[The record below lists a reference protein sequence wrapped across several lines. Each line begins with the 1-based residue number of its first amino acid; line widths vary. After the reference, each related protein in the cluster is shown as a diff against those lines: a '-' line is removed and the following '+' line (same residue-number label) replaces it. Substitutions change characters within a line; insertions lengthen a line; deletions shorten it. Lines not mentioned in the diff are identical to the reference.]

1 MTFSIIARETAA
13 DGAVAFGMAVSSS
26 SPAVAARCLHL
37 RCGVGVVASQ
47 NITDPRFGP
56 FLLDALASG
65 ASADEALA
73 TLADRDATLDYR
85 QLSLLGATGPGVARS
100 GPHTLGT
107 YASAVGE
114 DAVCAGNMLAST
126 EVSSVMLAAFDA
138 AASSGVDLENR
149 LLAAM
154 QAGLAAGGEAGPV
167 HSAGLAVVRSA
178 GWVETDLRVDWSET
192 PLEDLADLLEVWLPQ
207 RDDYVTRGIDPAS
220 SPSYGVPGD
229 E

>member
-13 DGAVAFGMAVSSS
+13 DGTVAFGMAVSSS

-37 RCGVGVVASQ
+37 RSGVGVVASQ

-56 FLLDALASG
+56 FLLDRLADG
-65 ASADEALA
+65 RSAAEALA
-73 TLADRDATLDYR
+73 DLGNGDDTLDYR
-85 QLSLLGATGPGVARS
+85 QLSVLGATGAPVTRS

-107 YASAVGE
+107 HTAAVGE

-126 EVSSVMLAAFDA
+126 DVPSVMLAAFED
-138 AASSGVDLENR
+138 AASSGADLEHR
-149 LLAAM
+149 LLTAM

-178 GWVETDLRVDWSET
+178 GWAETDLRVDWSET
-192 PLEDLADLLEVWLPQ
+192 PLDDLADLLEVWTPQ
-207 RDDYVTRGIDPAS
+207 RDDYVTRGTDPAS
-220 SPSYGVPGD
+220 SPAYGVPGD

>member
-1 MTFSIIARETAA
+1 MTFSVVARETAA
-13 DGAVAFGMAVSSS
+13 DGSVSFGMAVSSS

-37 RCGVGVVASQ
+37 RGGVGAVASQ

-65 ASADEALA
+65 ASAAEAWDTLRA
-73 TLADRDATLDYR
+73 TDSTLDHR
-85 QLSLLGATGPGVARS
+85 QISVLGATGTPVAWS
-100 GPHTLGT
+100 GPGTLGT

-114 DAVCAGNMLAST
+114 DAVCAGNMLASSGVP
-126 EVSSVMLAAFDA
+126 EAMLAAFTA
-138 AASSGVDLENR
+138 ATGDLESR

-154 QAGLAAGGEAGPV
+154 LAGLDKGGEAGPV
-167 HSAGLAVVRSA
+167 HSAGLSVVRSA
-178 GWVETDLRVDWSET
+178 GWAETDLRVDWSED
-192 PLEDLADLLEVWLPQ
+192 PLGDLTDLLEIWLPQ
-207 RDDYVTRGIDPAS
+207 RDDYVTRGIDPAT

>member
-13 DGAVAFGMAVSSS
+13 DGTVAFGMAVSSS

-37 RCGVGVVASQ
+37 RSGVGAVASQ

-85 QLSLLGATGPGVARS
+85 QLSVLGATGPGATRS

-126 EVSSVMLAAFDA
+126 EVPSVMLAAFDA
-138 AASSGVDLENR
+138 ASGDLESR

>member
-1 MTFSIIARETAA
+1 MTFSIIAREAAA
-13 DGAVAFGMAVSSS
+13 DGTVTFGMAVSSS

-85 QLSLLGATGPGVARS
+85 QLSVLGATGPGATRS

-107 YASAVGE
+107 YASVVGE

-126 EVSSVMLAAFDA
+126 EVPSVMLAAFDA
-138 AASSGVDLENR
+138 ASGDLESR

-207 RDDYVTRGIDPAS
+207 RDDYITRGIDPAS

>member
-1 MTFSIIARETAA
+1 MTFSIVAREVAP
-13 DGAVAFGMAVSSS
+13 DGTVALGMAVSSS

-37 RCGVGVVASQ
+37 RSGVGVVASQ

-56 FLLDALASG
+56 FLLDALAAGSTP
-65 ASADEALA
+65 AEALA
-73 TLADRDATLDYR
+73 SLADSDGTLDYR
-85 QLSLLGATGPGVARS
+85 QLSVLGATGTPVTRS

-114 DAVCAGNMLAST
+114 DAVCAGNMPAST
-126 EVSSVMLAAFDA
+126 DVPATMLAAFDA
-138 AASSGVDLENR
+138 AGGDLENR

-154 QAGLAAGGEAGPV
+154 RAGLEAGGEEGPV
-167 HSAGLAVVRSA
+167 HSAGLAVSRSA
-178 GWVETDLRVDWSET
+178 GWAETDLRVDWSEN
-192 PLEDLADLLEVWLPQ
+192 PLQDLAALLEVWLPQ
-207 RDDYVTRGIDPAS
+207 RDDYVTRGTDPAS

>member
-1 MTFSIIARETAA
+1 MTFSIVAREVSP
-13 DGAVAFGMAVSSS
+13 DGSVSFGMAVSSS

-37 RCGVGVVASQ
+37 RSGVGAVASQ

-65 ASADEALA
+65 RTAEQAFGDLSAQDE
-73 TLADRDATLDYR
+73 TLDYR
-85 QLSLLGATGPGVARS
+85 QISVLGISGPAVTWS

-107 YASAVGE
+107 FDSAVGD
-114 DAVCAGNMLAST
+114 DAVCAGNMLANTGVPSQ
-126 EVSSVMLAAFDA
+126 MLATFEEAE
-138 AASSGVDLENR
+138 GDLERR

-154 QAGLAAGGEAGPV
+154 AAGAEAGGEEGPV
-167 HSAGLAVVRSA
+167 HSAGLSVVRSS
-178 GWVETDLRVDWSET
+178 GWAETDLRVDWSDS
-192 PLEDLADLLEVWLPQ
+192 PLEDLAALVDTWLPQ
-207 RDDYVTRGIDPAS
+207 RDDYVTRGTDPAS

>member
-13 DGAVAFGMAVSSS
+13 DGTVAFGMAVSSS

-37 RCGVGVVASQ
+37 RSGVGAVASQ

-85 QLSLLGATGPGVARS
+85 QLSVLGATGPGATRS

-126 EVSSVMLAAFDA
+126 EVPSVMLAAFDA
-138 AASSGVDLENR
+138 ASGDLESR

-207 RDDYVTRGIDPAS
+207 RDDYITRGIDPAS

>member
-13 DGAVAFGMAVSSS
+13 DGTAAFGMAVSSS

-37 RCGVGVVASQ
+37 RSGVGAVASQ

-65 ASADEALA
+65 ASADEALV

-85 QLSLLGATGPGVARS
+85 QLSVLGATGPGATRS

-107 YASAVGE
+107 YASVVGE

-126 EVSSVMLAAFDA
+126 EVPSVMLAAFDA
-138 AASSGVDLENR
+138 ASSEVDLEGR

>member
-1 MTFSIIARETAA
+1 MTFSIIAREAAA
-13 DGAVAFGMAVSSS
+13 DGTVTFGMAVSSS

-65 ASADEALA
+65 ASADEALV

-85 QLSLLGATGPGVARS
+85 QLSVLGATGPGATRS

-107 YASAVGE
+107 YASVVGE

-126 EVSSVMLAAFDA
+126 EVPSVMLAAFDA
-138 AASSGVDLENR
+138 ASGDLESR

>member
-13 DGAVAFGMAVSSS
+13 DGTVTFGMAVSSS

-37 RCGVGVVASQ
+37 RCGVGAVASQ

-65 ASADEALA
+65 ASADEALV

-85 QLSLLGATGPGVARS
+85 QLSVLGATGPGATRS
-100 GPHTLGT
+100 GPHTLGS
-107 YASAVGE
+107 YASVVGE

-126 EVSSVMLAAFDA
+126 EVPSVMLAAFDA
-138 AASSGVDLENR
+138 ASGDLESR

>member
-13 DGAVAFGMAVSSS
+13 DGTVAFGIAVSSS

-37 RCGVGVVASQ
+37 RSGVGAVASQ

-65 ASADEALA
+65 ASADEAVA
-73 TLADRDATLDYR
+73 SLADRDATLDYR
-85 QLSLLGATGPGVARS
+85 QLSVLGATGPGATRS

-126 EVSSVMLAAFDA
+126 EVPSVMLAAFDA
-138 AASSGVDLENR
+138 ASSEVDLEGR

>member
-1 MTFSIIARETAA
+1 MTFSIVARETAP
-13 DGAVAFGMAVSSS
+13 DGTVSFGMAVSSS

-37 RCGVGVVASQ
+37 RSGVGAVASQ

-65 ASADEALA
+65 SSATEALA
-73 TLADRDATLDYR
+73 ALGDADATLDYR
-85 QLSLLGATGPGVARS
+85 QLSVLGVTGAPVTRS

-114 DAVCAGNMLAST
+114 DAVCAGNMLASSD
-126 EVSSVMLAAFDA
+126 VPSVMLAAFDA
-138 AASSGVDLENR
+138 AEGDLEHR

-154 QAGLAAGGEAGPV
+154 QAGLSAGGEAGPV
-167 HSAGLAVVRSA
+167 HSAGLAVVRSV
-178 GWVETDLRVDWSET
+178 GWAETDLRVDWSET
-192 PLEDLADLLEVWLPQ
+192 PLEDLADLLAVWTPQ
-207 RDDYVTRGIDPAS
+207 RDDYVTRGMDPAS